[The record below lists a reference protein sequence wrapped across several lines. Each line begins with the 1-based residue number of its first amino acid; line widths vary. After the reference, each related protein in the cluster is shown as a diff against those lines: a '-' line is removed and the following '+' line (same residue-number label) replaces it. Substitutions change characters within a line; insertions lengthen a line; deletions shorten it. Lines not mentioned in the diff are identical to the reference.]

1 MDPTNYPRFVNG
13 LDNIVF
19 YGYQSL
25 MNLKELKEIFRLIE
39 KTDFAEVEIQKDEFF
54 IKVNRYNKGN
64 LAKDVVK
71 TVVNQVEEAPKVTS
85 IVENVA
91 QATANGANGSSSA
104 EVNAGKYITSPF
116 VGTFYGAPSPDSE
129 NYVSIG
135 SSVKKGQIVCI
146 VEAMKLMNELE
157 SEVEGKIKEILVEN
171 GQPVEFGQKL
181 FLVD

>member
-1 MDPTNYPRFVNG
+1 
-13 LDNIVF
+13 
-19 YGYQSL
+19 

-54 IKVNRYNKGN
+54 IKVNRYNKDN

-71 TVVNQVEEAPKVTS
+71 TAVNPVEDVSKLTHV
-85 IVENVA
+85 VENA
-91 QATANGANGSSSA
+91 PAATNNAPHESSLEA
-104 EVNAGKYITSPF
+104 NAGKYITSPF